1 MASKV
6 LTWEKLTTN
15 IVHKRLYLF
24 QWNLQQFF
32 FSNSMI
38 TNIHVQ
44 KTGPKKINYTMKVI
58 SSCIAFFVG
67 IGRRL
72 CCYEALVI
80 GDQTWFITK
89 FSHSRSSLLQSLS
102 LLFPV
107 LGYVLFPMLLDTIKS
122 NHLVLNRP
130 PPICRYCS
138 VKRQPGPELTSFMV
152 TCYHNTIQIELRV
165 FPRTIL
171 LMVSWIDR
179 KMQWK

>member
-1 MASKV
+1 MGKIDDKYSPQKV
-6 LTWEKLTTN
+6 ISFPMKFAA
-15 IVHKRLYLF
+15 I
-24 QWNLQQFF
+24 FF
-32 FSNSMI
+32 FKFNDHKHPCSENW
-38 TNIHVQ
+38 
-44 KTGPKKINYTMKVI
+44 PKKINYTMKVI

-130 PPICRYCS
+130 PPICRYFS